1 MEQQNRVGTWRQGGF
16 VESRSHPRFDLDV
29 EIKIDSR
36 TAGLRSSRTVEI
48 GEGGISAM
56 LKIEVPL
63 DELVQLEFR
72 VSLGFVVL
80 RALGRHRNAFRY
92 GFQFLEPDPRTR
104 PQDART
110 DQAHLLR
117 ACPVRSCFP
126 QEMRVGSG
134 TPHSAL

>member
-36 TAGLRSSRTVEI
+36 TAGLRSGRTVEI

-56 LKIEVPL
+56 LKIKVPL

-92 GFQFLEPDPRTR
+92 RFQFLEPDPRTQELIR
-104 PQDART
+104 RT
-110 DQAHLLR
+110 
-117 ACPVRSCFP
+117 C
-126 QEMRVGSG
+126 
-134 TPHSAL
+134 SALALSAPVFLKK